1 MASFGNIFRWRQ
13 LPPVGLTDEDDTSG
27 AKAFGQKLDG
37 SGDPPTDPCG
47 TDTGR
52 HADLFLGDVA
62 DSISVDE
69 FDSIWD
75 FEFFST
81 EFRLLG
87 E

>member
-27 AKAFGQKLDG
+27 AKAFGKKLNG

-47 TDTGR
+47 TETGR

-69 FDSIWD
+69 FDSI
-75 FEFFST
+75 
-81 EFRLLG
+81 
-87 E
+87 